1 LGRFRDAQQW
11 RLHLEDAHLS
21 AFQWHVGDGPNNT
34 GGMRIHRPDSSQDD
48 IPDFLMG
55 SNGQQVTPSIK
66 DQKLEDFATWKENR
80 RKLKELLIQRDE
92 NLPDESSES
101 SEEKD

>member
-1 LGRFRDAQQW
+1 
-11 RLHLEDAHLS
+11 
-21 AFQWHVGDGPNNT
+21 
-34 GGMRIHRPDSSQDD
+34 
-48 IPDFLMG
+48 MG